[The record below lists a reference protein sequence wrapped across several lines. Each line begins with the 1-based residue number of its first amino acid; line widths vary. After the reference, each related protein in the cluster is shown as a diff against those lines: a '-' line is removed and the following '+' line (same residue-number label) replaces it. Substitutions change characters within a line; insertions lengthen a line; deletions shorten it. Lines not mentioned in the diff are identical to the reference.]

1 MAIGNPPNVSHTMER
16 VGALINKLKE
26 QFEQH
31 ADAEKLSVT
40 ARLLLCEL
48 QSGQEKTVNKG
59 KVSVVLPAFV
69 PSAPPTQSTTAQP
82 AAIQPVAV
90 RQVISQPVK
99 PVITQVTP
107 PAPPPQKKDVPN
119 NWLLNKEEAIPTFA
133 HQEGQEEKEILE
145 LNDHLVV
152 SANGSLNE
160 KLKEDRVEIATLLQG
175 SPIRD
180 LKKAVGVN
188 DRYQFVN
195 DLFRGD
201 ESMYERCLKTINGF
215 NIYPEAQYWIQR
227 ELKVK
232 MGWNENS
239 ETVKLFDQLV
249 RRRFA

>member
-1 MAIGNPPNVSHTMER
+1 MYHITMER

-31 ADAEKLSVT
+31 ADAEKLAVT

-69 PSAPPTQSTTAQP
+69 PATPSTQP
-82 AAIQPVAV
+82 
-90 RQVISQPVK
+90 
-99 PVITQVTP
+99 
-107 PAPPPQKKDVPN
+107 KKDVPN
-119 NWLLNKEEAIPTFA
+119 NWLLNKEEAIPTLA

-152 SANGSLNE
+152 SRNGSLNE

-201 ESMYERCLKTINGF
+201 ESMYERSLKTINGF
-215 NIYPEAQYWIQR
+215 SIYPEAQYWIQR

>member
-1 MAIGNPPNVSHTMER
+1 MVTPQMYHRTMER

-31 ADAEKLSVT
+31 ADAEKLAVT
-40 ARLLLCEL
+40 TRLLLCEL
-48 QSGQEKTVNKG
+48 QSGQEKIMNKG
-59 KVSVVLPAFV
+59 KVSVVLPA
-69 PSAPPTQSTTAQP
+69 
-82 AAIQPVAV
+82 
-90 RQVISQPVK
+90 
-99 PVITQVTP
+99 ITQVTP
-107 PAPPPQKKDVPN
+107 PPVAQPKKDVPN
-119 NWLLNKEEAIPTFA
+119 NWLLNKEEAIPTLA

-152 SANGSLNE
+152 SRNGSLNE

-201 ESMYERCLKTINGF
+201 ESMYERSLKTINGF